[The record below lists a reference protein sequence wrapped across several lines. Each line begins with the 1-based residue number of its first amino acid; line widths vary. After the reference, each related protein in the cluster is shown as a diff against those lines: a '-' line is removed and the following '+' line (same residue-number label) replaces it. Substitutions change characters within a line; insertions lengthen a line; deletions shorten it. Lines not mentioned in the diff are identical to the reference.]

1 MLITNKG
8 WLTGLALLLSASSV
22 NAVTDNEFV
31 CGALEASFG
40 PFDYRVTPIDRKQLV
55 EGAHFT
61 REVEL
66 LIRGNASGKDPL
78 GDISYTLRVFP
89 NHPRALKSIM
99 EYGITKKT
107 DNPSGSRWPI
117 WCYFDRAIRFQPDD
131 AQVRMLYGL
140 YLQRKGKFR
149 EALLQLDEAQ
159 KLAGENANIH
169 YNIGLIYLDL
179 GEFEEALDHAH
190 RAYALG
196 FPLPGLR
203 NRLKRAGKWREPA
216 PASPVAVTPA
226 VPKPKESTDP
236 PQE

>member
-1 MLITNKG
+1 
-8 WLTGLALLLSASSV
+8 
-22 NAVTDNEFV
+22 
-31 CGALEASFG
+31 
-40 PFDYRVTPIDRKQLV
+40 
-55 EGAHFT
+55 
-61 REVEL
+61 
-66 LIRGNASGKDPL
+66 
-78 GDISYTLRVFP
+78 
-89 NHPRALKSIM
+89 M

-179 GEFEEALDHAH
+179 GEFEEALDLSLIHI
-190 RAYALG
+190 
-196 FPLPGLR
+196 
-203 NRLKRAGKWREPA
+203 
-216 PASPVAVTPA
+216 
-226 VPKPKESTDP
+226 
-236 PQE
+236 

>member
-78 GDISYTLRVFP
+78 GDISYTLRAVSYTHLDVYKRQGIYRYGHF
-89 NHPRALKSIM
+89 RISTRSALA
-99 EYGITKKT
+99 KK
-107 DNPSGSRWPI
+107 I
-117 WCYFDRAIRFQPDD
+117 FD
-131 AQVRMLYGL
+131 L
-140 YLQRKGKFR
+140 
-149 EALLQLDEAQ
+149 
-159 KLAGENANIH
+159 
-169 YNIGLIYLDL
+169 
-179 GEFEEALDHAH
+179 
-190 RAYALG
+190 
-196 FPLPGLR
+196 
-203 NRLKRAGKWREPA
+203 
-216 PASPVAVTPA
+216 
-226 VPKPKESTDP
+226 
-236 PQE
+236 